1 MSSVDFDESPAT
13 SGTGLLRSKV
23 FTQIED
29 AILTG
34 KYAPGDGLTEM
45 RLSEEMKVSRTPVR
59 EALRQLELEGL
70 VQYIP
75 NKGVVVTGIEWQDI
89 EDIYEIR
96 IRIEGLAACL
106 AAEKITQEELAELEE
121 VVDLTEFYVNKGDFT
136 HLLHLDSQFHDIIFK
151 ASKNRPLM
159 HMLKLFHNYV
169 KRARNES
176 LMYPGRSSKVY
187 VEHRNI
193 YLAIKDHDPD
203 MAEKQYVTH
212 IKHTLCNLK
221 KAMMHDNEIADTMN
235 GM

>member
-1 MSSVDFDESPAT
+1 MEEYQDHSL
-13 SGTGLLRSKV
+13 SGRV
-23 FTQIED
+23 FQKIRED
-29 AILTG
+29 ILSG
-34 KYAPGDGLTEM
+34 KYKENDELRENTIGRELG
-45 RLSEEMKVSRTPVR
+45 VSRTPVR

-106 AAEKITQEELAELEE
+106 AAEKITQEELTELEE

-221 KAMMHDNEIADTMN
+221 KAMMHDDEIADTMN